1 MTFADGDVY
10 EGEWKNDQR
19 HGDGMTTFKN
29 NPKYSFCKG
38 NWTKDLRHGDFYC
51 TLKEKQGIFFKDVVT
66 ERVEY
71 KYGYEFVREIDYSDP
86 DNYVHITGDPY

>member
-1 MTFADGDVY
+1 MYIFKTKD
-10 EGEWKNDQR
+10 N
-19 HGDGMTTFKN
+19 TLISFKN

-38 NWTKDLRHGDFYC
+38 NWTDDLRHGDFYC

-71 KYGYEFVREIDYSDP
+71 SNGNEVNNCDTHMDYSL
-86 DNYVHITGDPY
+86 IEWR